1 MYIFLY
7 TVHIYIYV
15 YIYISIY
22 DGVFSV
28 GHVPRSFNQRCFLFP
43 PRKSKTS
50 KIRKKQIVFFALEM
64 HHLQLRGVENVS
76 KSTNSLIDSN
86 QKCCMEIKKTFRIMF
101 FPAGQFGIGLLESIM
116 KKARRFLQNFWQKRR
131 IQI

>member
-1 MYIFLY
+1 MMVF
-7 TVHIYIYV
+7 
-15 YIYISIY
+15 
-22 DGVFSV
+22 FSV
-28 GHVPRSFNQRCFLFP
+28 GRAPRSFNQRYVFLFP
-43 PRKSKTS
+43 PRKLPKSE
-50 KIRKKQIVFFALEM
+50 RRRLFFFALEI

-86 QKCCMEIKKTFRIMF
+86 QKCCVEIKKNFRIMF
-101 FPAGQFGIGLLESIM
+101 FPARQFGIGLLESIM